1 MQECFHREEFAMETI
16 SLDLRTR
23 IMIDSDSG
31 MTDSDVAAKHI
42 VSVSF
47 VKKLKRQRR
56 LVGSI
61 APLERRTDGQRR
73 KLAGCEDDLR
83 RLIDSGEART
93 LEELREK
100 LGADVSLFTIW
111 SEVRRLGYRYKKR
124 LLLPQSKSGKR

>member
-1 MQECFHREEFAMETI
+1 METI

-73 KLAGCEDDLR
+73 KLAGCAEPLTLPSPLGNLLR
-83 RLIDSGEART
+83 RRGEGTIFLDRFVGSFRGRAHHPEHSARGLT
-93 LEELREK
+93 
-100 LGADVSLFTIW
+100 AH
-111 SEVRRLGYRYKKR
+111 
-124 LLLPQSKSGKR
+124 LPC